1 MTEVEDT
8 QQTQPTTQGQQV
20 APEAPVNAASL
31 QATPNPE
38 VPEQQAPATLT
49 AVANGQKLAETKK
62 APEPVKIDRLA
73 HNEDYVFTDENGYE
87 WHYTFQ
93 FPGIRKMQQ
102 MLDSSRLDN
111 GVFSEALYNE
121 MLCENVI
128 VAPHGLTL
136 DDFDT
141 RPGYKE
147 VMTAADLF
155 CGSRFN

>member
-1 MTEVEDT
+1 MTELENAT
-8 QQTQPTTQGQQV
+8 QTVPATQEQADV
-20 APEAPVNAASL
+20 ATAP
-31 QATPNPE
+31 QAVQE
-38 VPEQQAPATLT
+38 VPTPQVPAQQAGPVLT
-49 AVANGQKLAETKK
+49 AVAGGQQLPETKK
-62 APEPVKIDRLA
+62 TPEPVKIDRLA
-73 HNEDYVFTDENGYE
+73 HNEDYVYTDKNGYE
-87 WHYTFQ
+87 WKYTFQ

-128 VAPHGLTL
+128 VVPHGLTL

-141 RPGYKE
+141 RPGYQE
-147 VMTAADLF
+147 VMRAADLF

>member
-73 HNEDYVFTDENGYE
+73 HNEDYVFTDEMAMNGI
-87 WHYTFQ
+87 T
-93 FPGIRKMQQ
+93 R
-102 MLDSSRLDN
+102 SSSL
-111 GVFSEALYNE
+111 VSEN
-121 MLCENVI
+121 
-128 VAPHGLTL
+128 
-136 DDFDT
+136 
-141 RPGYKE
+141 
-147 VMTAADLF
+147 AANA
-155 CGSRFN
+155 RFISLGQRRIFRSAV